1 MNGPDKPHTDTDQAD
16 VIHTT
21 DVKCQQ

>member
-1 MNGPDKPHTDTDQAD
+1 MNGPDKPHTDTDQAV